1 MSTPLT
7 HRIIVDR
14 PRKLVIVEAYTVLSP
29 EDSSWVGEELRAAIQ
44 TFGDEVGQH
53 VTLYDV
59 SGVPAVP
66 TATIDMMMESFDH
79 PAVRALWARK
89 VAFVV
94 TNATGR
100 MQARRLQKVRP
111 DFGIFAR
118 RDAAIAWLL
127 EP

>member
-1 MSTPLT
+1 MHALLT
-7 HRIIVDR
+7 HRIVVDR
-14 PRKLVIVEAYTVLSP
+14 PRKLVIVEVHAILSP

-44 TFGDEVGQH
+44 SFGDEIGQH

-66 TATIDMMMESFDH
+66 TATINLLVRTFDN

-100 MQARRLQKVRP
+100 MQVKRLQKVRP
-111 DFGIFAR
+111 DFGIYADR
-118 RDAAIAWLL
+118 ATAIAWLL

>member
-1 MSTPLT
+1 MDAPLT
-7 HRIIVDR
+7 HRIVVDR
-14 PRKLVIVEAYTVLSP
+14 PRKLVILEAHAIPSP
-29 EDSSWVGEELRAAIQ
+29 EDSSWIGEELRAAIQ
-44 TFGDEVGQH
+44 SFGDEIGQH

-59 SGVPAVP
+59 SRIPAVP
-66 TATIDMMMESFDH
+66 TATINLVLRTFDN

-100 MQARRLQKVRP
+100 MQVKRLQKVRP
-111 DFGIFAR
+111 DFGIFAK

>member
-1 MSTPLT
+1 MSVPLT
-7 HRIIVDR
+7 HRITVDR

-44 TFGDEVGQH
+44 TFGDEIGQH
-53 VTLYDV
+53 VTLYDM
-59 SGVPAVP
+59 SRVPAVP
-66 TATIDMMMESFDH
+66 TATIDMLLQTFDN

-100 MQARRLQKVRP
+100 MQVKRLQKVRP

-118 RDAAIAWLL
+118 RDAAIAWLM